1 MGALAFRLFGKFSV
15 CSDAEFMKGIDG
27 GKEQELLSYLL
38 IHRQRSHPRE
48 ALATV
53 LWGDTSTE
61 RSKKYLRQVLWH
73 LQTALEQSCDS
84 DPSPLQV
91 EHDWVRLNPHSKYW
105 LDVAAF
111 EDAYAAARDVPGAQL
126 DKANAELL
134 SQAVDF
140 YRGDLLEGWY
150 EDWCLFERERLQ
162 NTYLSMLDKL
172 MAYCDTHREYETGQN
187 YGYAILRYDPA
198 RERTHRQLMHLKYM
212 AGDRTGALRQ
222 YERCVA
228 ALAKELGVK
237 PERRTVTLYEH
248 VRADSLNG
256 EREDTPE
263 SPASVPEVLRRL
275 RRLQVILG
283 SVRTR
288 VQRDIKALELGVK
301 PPKH

>member
-15 CSDAEFMKGIDG
+15 CSGAEFVKRIDG

-48 ALATV
+48 TLATI

-61 RSKKYLRQVLWH
+61 RSKKYLRQALWH
-73 LQTALEQSCDS
+73 LQTALEQSDDS
-84 DPSPLQV
+84 RPGPLQV
-91 EHDWVRLNPHSKYW
+91 EHDWVRLNPDSKYW

-111 EDAYAAARDVPGAQL
+111 EDAYAAARGVPGAQL

-134 SQAVDF
+134 SQAVDV
-140 YRGDLLEGWY
+140 YSGDLLEGWY

-172 MAYCDTHREYETGQN
+172 MAYCDAHHEYEAGQN

-198 RERTHRQLMHLKYM
+198 RERTHRQLMHLKYR

-228 ALAKELGVK
+228 ALAKELGVR
-237 PERRTVTLYEH
+237 PERRTVTLYEQL
-248 VRADSLNG
+248 RADNLKDD
-256 EREDTPE
+256 REEAPD

-283 SVRTR
+283 SVGKR
-288 VQRDIKALELGVK
+288 VQRDIKALELGLK
-301 PPKH
+301 PPEH